1 MDISSQQQQQYRRRQ
16 RSHEKE
22 IDRSQIAVEFSE
34 GRDAILAHVENEHEK
49 DEIIIDFSDNFAA
62 TERRILN

>member
-34 GRDAILAHVENEHEK
+34 GRDEILAHVENEHEK
-49 DEIIIDFSDNFAA
+49 E
-62 TERRILN
+62 